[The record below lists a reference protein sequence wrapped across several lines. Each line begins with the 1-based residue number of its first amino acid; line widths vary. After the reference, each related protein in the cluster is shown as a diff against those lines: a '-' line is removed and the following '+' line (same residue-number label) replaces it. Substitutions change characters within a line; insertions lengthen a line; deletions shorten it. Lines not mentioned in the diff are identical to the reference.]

1 MNQPMSFAILLYT
14 DSNAV
19 ILSLV
24 NASEWQEREIE
35 RWNIFS
41 VSLDR
46 HNAGDL
52 STLHH
57 TRQSVGTR
65 PLMIAM
71 CVCVRFILHSTATSY
86 IRSAEYALHTWYVLI
101 WLKTK
106 LSLCGLRHSRP
117 LCRLSSAYIT
127 EAAQVKSIHV
137 WLLSFIVADFSL
149 LARELSALPTLIVS
163 QRVSLWVCLSTRFQN
178 AFSPAVLI
186 VLG

>member
-1 MNQPMSFAILLYT
+1 MPANGRR
-14 DSNAV
+14 
-19 ILSLV
+19 
-24 NASEWQEREIE
+24 ERE

-71 CVCVRFILHSTATSY
+71 CVCVRFILHSTADIVHSFSRICIAYVICADLIKDKIEFMRSTSQQTSLSFVICIY
-86 IRSAEYALHTWYVLI
+86 YGSGSSQINTRSL
-101 WLKTK
+101 
-106 LSLCGLRHSRP
+106 
-117 LCRLSSAYIT
+117 
-127 EAAQVKSIHV
+127 

-163 QRVSLWVCLSTRFQN
+163 QRVSLWVCHSVVLSFCLSVCPHT
-178 AFSPAVLI
+178 SSAVLVRI
-186 VLG
+186 NWYNV